1 MTFRALAARLGRLLT
16 LRGLIAAPGAI
27 SLSGLALAAAAILLD
42 SAAPGLVFRWGL
54 EPEPA
59 RAVLSTLA
67 GAAMTAL
74 GLVYSIT
81 LVVFTLAAGSIAPR
95 LLERF
100 TKDRVSQL
108 AIGALGALFLHAL
121 VSLALSPE
129 GPSLAPPLLACLMAL
144 LAVML
149 LLVFVDRVA
158 RRITVDEEID
168 AIASGL
174 DARIASMAG
183 RSGALE
189 RRDLVLPAGPEVAVR
204 APASGYL
211 ESVAFEALAAAA
223 RARSGFLDF
232 RVAPGDPVLKGDI
245 VARALGPG
253 AEALAAETRDCFAI
267 GRRRT
272 EEGDLRFS
280 VSLLLEIALR
290 ALSPGVNDSFTAI
303 SVINRLVASLAVAAE
318 HGLDA
323 GVWCDA
329 EGAPRIA
336 IPKAGLDELI
346 RFAFDP
352 IRQAAA
358 GNLLVVAAASEALK
372 RLVPRLA
379 GRAREEAGRQIRLF
393 AEESA

>member
-1 MTFRALAARLGRLLT
+1 MTLRSLAARLGRILT

-27 SLSGLALAAAAILLD
+27 TLSGLALAAAAILFD
-42 SAAPGLVFRWGL
+42 RAAPGPVAEWGL
-54 EPEPA
+54 EPGPA

-100 TKDRVSQL
+100 TKDRVSQV
-108 AIGALGALFLHAL
+108 AIGALGALFLHSLAA
-121 VSLALSPE
+121 LALSPE
-129 GPSLAPPLLACLMAL
+129 GPSLAPPFVACLMAL

-168 AIASGL
+168 AIAGGL
-174 DARIASMAG
+174 DARIAAMASRG
-183 RSGALE
+183 VSVE
-189 RRDLVLPAGPEVAVR
+189 RRALVLPEGPEAALL
-204 APASGYL
+204 APSSGYL

-223 RARSGFLDF
+223 RERSGFLDF
-232 RVAPGDPVLKGDI
+232 RIAPGDHLLEGEI

-253 AEALAAETRDCFAI
+253 AAALAEEARACFTVA
-267 GRRRT
+267 RRRT
-272 EEGDLRFS
+272 EAGDLRFS

-303 SVINRLVASLAVAAE
+303 SVINRLTASLSLAAE
-318 HGLDA
+318 RGLDA
-323 GVWCDA
+323 GVWCDV

-336 IPKAGLDELI
+336 IPRSGLDELI

-352 IRQAAA
+352 IRHAAA
-358 GNLLVVAAASEALK
+358 GNLLVADAAVHALE
-372 RLVPRLA
+372 RLAPRLQ
-379 GRAREEAGRQIRLF
+379 GRAAEEAERQLRLF
-393 AEESA
+393 VETRG

>member
-27 SLSGLALAAAAILLD
+27 SLSGLALAAAAILFD
-42 SAAPGLVFRWGL
+42 RAAPGLVAEWGL

-74 GLVYSIT
+74 GLVYSLT

-100 TKDRVSQL
+100 TKDSVSQL

-121 VSLALSPE
+121 VALALSPE
-129 GPSLAPPLLACLMAL
+129 GRSLAPPLLACLMAL

-168 AIASGL
+168 AIATGL
-174 DARIASMAG
+174 DERIAAMAAQT
-183 RSGALE
+183 GALE
-189 RRDLVLPAGPEVAVR
+189 RRALILPDGPEAALR

-211 ESVAFEALAAAA
+211 ESVAYDALAAAA
-223 RARSGFLDF
+223 CAKGGFLDF
-232 RVAPGDPVLKGDI
+232 RVSPGDHLLKGEI

-253 AEALAAETRDCFAI
+253 AEAMAQEACACFAI

-352 IRQAAA
+352 IREASS
-358 GNLLVVAAASEALK
+358 GNLLVAQAASDALS
-372 RLVPRLA
+372 RLSPRLE
-379 GRAREEAGRQIRLF
+379 GRAREEAERQVRLF